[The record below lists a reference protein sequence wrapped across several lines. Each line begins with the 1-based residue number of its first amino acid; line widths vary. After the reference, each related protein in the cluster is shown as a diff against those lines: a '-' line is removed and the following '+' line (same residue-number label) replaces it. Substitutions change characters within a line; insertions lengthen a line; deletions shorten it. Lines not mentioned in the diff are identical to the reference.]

1 MLATYRFG
9 PRGNMGPVT
18 VHWYDGGL
26 RPPTPLGIDPDDPVQ
41 RLGEGGDGILFIGE
55 KGIITCA
62 GWSGMP
68 RLLPLELHREYKR
81 PAKTLPR
88 VEGHHADWLK
98 ACKGGTPA
106 SSNFEYGA
114 RLCEF
119 VQLGSVALRTQKL
132 LKWDGPNMKATNAP
146 EADQYLKGGPYRAG
160 WELPV

>member
-1 MLATYRFG
+1 VY
-9 PRGNMGPVT
+9 
-18 VHWYDGGL
+18 WYDGGL
-26 RPPTPLGIDPDDPVQ
+26 RPPTPLGVDPDDPVQ
-41 RLGEGGDGILFIGE
+41 RLGEGFDGIFFVGE

-81 PAKTLPR
+81 PEKTLAR
-88 VEGHHADWLK
+88 VEGHHADWLQ

-119 VQLGSVALRTQKL
+119 IQLGIVALRTRKQI
-132 LKWDGPNMKATNAP
+132 KWDSANMKATNAP
-146 EADQYLKGGPYRAG
+146 EADAFIKGKPYREG